1 MYSYPIYHL
10 SSLSIYSLNEDAT
23 SESSVSSES
32 DSVQQ
37 AQISATE
44 VNIPK
49 RAQQPHDS
57 ETLPSQQQSPMA
69 APATEHQPTP
79 SQQQSPMVAPATEH
93 QPTPSQQ
100 QSPMAAPATEH
111 QPIATSSA
119 TGQLAIDGE

>member
-1 MYSYPIYHL
+1 MIELLTYSYPIYHL

-23 SESSVSSES
+23 SETSVSSES

-44 VNIPK
+44 VNMPK
-49 RAQQPHDS
+49 SGQQLCDS
-57 ETLPSQQQSPMA
+57 ERL
-69 APATEHQPTP
+69 
-79 SQQQSPMVAPATEH
+79 
-93 QPTPSQQ
+93 PSQQ

-119 TGQLAIDGE
+119 TGQLAIDGEQYLVYLLYPTLMCKG